1 MSGKLALTFTK
12 TQQFD
17 FALTL
22 ADIWRAATED
32 KADDFELNSGVN
44 SSEKKLKDT
53 DSSRKQ
59 IQLIKIFEYN
69 LL

>member
-44 SSEKKLKDT
+44 SSEK
-53 DSSRKQ
+53 S
-59 IQLIKIFEYN
+59 
-69 LL
+69 